1 MPPTKYC
8 QDGFVCFKSFLCVS
22 KLITNGNKPIL
33 NKEKINFNNLNQIIL
48 IHRLKGIFQM
58 TDKGPR
64 KAPLNSGNRNQIDQN
79 VQNGITIN
87 RISSTGKNKK
97 RSPQATM
104 SGIPNQE
111 GALPV
116 NNFGVLRKRKKKLT
130 RKQAFS
136 RIGVG
141 ILSVLILLGLLIGL
155 IYNYIFSGLDVQEP
169 SNLYPTEALTYQPP
183 SDKDI
188 TNILLLGVDSRN
200 PKVDKG
206 LSDSIIILTID
217 RKNNVIKMTSI
228 MRDCYVYIPGYKAPE
243 KINAAH
249 SLGGPE
255 LAMRTINN
263 TLRLNIEKYMV
274 VNFQSMADIIDIA
287 GGVTLTITEAE
298 RVHLNGLLLF
308 DFPKLASTITI
319 KTAGKQK
326 VNGKQAVMFGR
337 IRKIDSDYERTRR
350 QRDVLSALFIGF
362 KDASAVNKAQMIQ
375 KGLSNVTTNMTPKE
389 ITSLGLD
396 VMPRMSSEIQQL
408 RLPLD
413 GYFKVNSTGVWYMV
427 VDYNRMIPEVYK
439 FIYGAAQPFDPV
451 PTIPLAKANSSNIS
465 KSISISGEDNEPIPT
480 EEILES
486 ISSSSFSSSPSSSSS
501 SKSEIDPTIDPL
513 PTTNE
518 IPSITIELTPTV
530 GVISTVKK

>member
-1 MPPTKYC
+1 
-8 QDGFVCFKSFLCVS
+8 
-22 KLITNGNKPIL
+22 
-33 NKEKINFNNLNQIIL
+33 
-48 IHRLKGIFQM
+48 M

-87 RISSTGKNKK
+87 RISSTGKSKK

-116 NNFGVLRKRKKKLT
+116 NNVGVLRKRKKKLT
-130 RKQAFS
+130 RKQAFT

-141 ILSVLILLGLLIGL
+141 ILSVFLLLGLLIGL
-155 IYNYIFSGLDVQEP
+155 IYNYIFSGLDVQAP
-169 SNLYPTEALTYQPP
+169 SNIYPTEALTYQPP

-217 RKNNVIKMTSI
+217 RKNNVLKMTSI
-228 MRDCYVYIPGYKAPE
+228 MRDCYVYIPGYKAPD

-249 SLGGPE
+249 SLGGPG

-287 GGVTLTITEAE
+287 GGVTLTITEKE
-298 RVHLNGLLLF
+298 RVALTGMF
-308 DFPKLASTITI
+308 YSDFPSIAKSLIINS
-319 KTAGKQK
+319 AGTQK

-350 QRDVLSALFIGF
+350 QREVLSALFLGF
-362 KDASAVNKAQMIQ
+362 KEASAVSKAQMIQ
-375 KGLSNVTTNMTPKE
+375 KGLSNITTNMTPKE

-396 VMPRMSSEIQQL
+396 VMPKMSSEIQQL
-408 RLPLD
+408 RLPMD
-413 GYFKVNSTGVWYMV
+413 GYFKVNSTGVWYML

-439 FIYGAAQPFDPV
+439 FIYGATQPFDPV
-451 PTIPLAKANSSNIS
+451 PTIHSSASANTNNTNNTNNTTITPDVDDTEDPTPTSYISSSPTNS
-465 KSISISGEDNEPIPT
+465 TNEPTQTNDISISPTISDNPDLTITNSPTKIITPTQEITIIPIPT
-480 EEILES
+480 I
-486 ISSSSFSSSPSSSSS
+486 
-501 SKSEIDPTIDPL
+501 
-513 PTTNE
+513 TT
-518 IPSITIELTPTV
+518 TP
-530 GVISTVKK
+530 

>member
-1 MPPTKYC
+1 
-8 QDGFVCFKSFLCVS
+8 
-22 KLITNGNKPIL
+22 
-33 NKEKINFNNLNQIIL
+33 
-48 IHRLKGIFQM
+48 M

-79 VQNGITIN
+79 IQNGIVIN
-87 RISSTGKNKK
+87 RVTSAGKNKK

-104 SGIPNQE
+104 SGLPDQE

-116 NNFGVLRKRKKKLT
+116 NNVGVLRKRRKKLT
-130 RKQAFS
+130 RKQAFT

-141 ILSVLILLGLLIGL
+141 ILSVFLLLGLLVGL
-155 IYNYIFSGLDVQEP
+155 IYNYIFSGLDVQKP
-169 SNLYPTEALTYQPP
+169 SNIYPTEALTYQPP

-217 RKNNVIKMTSI
+217 RKNNVLKMTSI
-228 MRDCYVYIPGYKAPE
+228 MRDCYVYIPGYKTPD

-287 GGVTLTITEAE
+287 GGVTIKITEVE
-298 RVHLNGLLLF
+298 RVQLNTMLTTN
-308 DFPKLASTITI
+308 KVKAS
-319 KTAGKQK
+319 GSQK
-326 VNGKQAVMFGR
+326 VDGTQAVMFAR

-350 QRDVLSALFIGF
+350 QRDVLSALFVGF
-362 KDASAVNKAQMIQ
+362 KDASTVNKAQMIQ
-375 KGLSNVTTNMTPKE
+375 KGLSNITTNMTAKE

-408 RLPLD
+408 RLPMD
-413 GYFKVNSTGVWYMV
+413 GYFKVNSSGVWYML

-439 FIYGAAQPFDPV
+439 FIYGEIQPFDLV
-451 PTIPLAKANSSNIS
+451 PTMPGNIKNTNNNAVSSNSSNVV
-465 KSISISGEDNEPIPT
+465 DPIPT
-480 EEILES
+480 ES
-486 ISSSSFSSSPSSSSS
+486 ISSVSTSSNTPTQSDDISVTPVISKTPNLTGTISPSVG
-501 SKSEIDPTIDPL
+501 
-513 PTTNE
+513 
-518 IPSITIELTPTV
+518 LTPTTLPPT
-530 GVISTVKK
+530 IIISITPTPSSTVTPTESPE